1 MQLTGKRAK
10 RLFALILGGFLLC
23 TALFA
28 QAYASGSSEPA
39 IIKDSGTY
47 TYSGEVPAIVVE
59 EGCAPVVILNG
70 ANINNPSLPAIT
82 VKPGATLYLKIEGE
96 NVLKGGQGCAA
107 ICVEPAY
114 DAQWNYLP
122 GSSAKLII
130 SGEGVLNAAGGQGDL
145 LNGRFGGGAGI
156 GGSGQNY
163 DARQGGVDFGKIEIE
178 ESFSGVINA
187 VGGAGSEYIDDGSA
201 YGGGAGIGGGGCN
214 AGDNFWG
221 VVFGE
226 ILICGG
232 TVKAGSEGDGAGI
245 GGGGAAVYGTIES
258 RVSVL
263 ISDGTVTADGG
274 LCAAGIGGGALC
286 DGGII
291 RITGGI
297 VTAAAGGADGSMGG
311 AGIGGGND
319 ASVLEIT
326 ITGGE
331 VAARASGGAA
341 GIGGGTN
348 TSYGFHYGDMNGSRT
363 EGKVGSISISGRD
376 ALVKA
381 WGGTAQ
387 GYSGIYG
394 GAGIGSGYPVGN
406 NNRSVAFDISIT
418 DGAEVEAYGGEHAQA
433 IGYGYRPEDFTGY
446 GIRLELDDTVRL
458 WAQNADC
465 YQPALVM
472 PTPYEPNPVVYL
484 SEDTPLIAYEHFSR
498 ESETVDPSEAAKGYL
513 TYGDAQTV
521 ETFDWDYSA
530 GRVYIDGSEFRTA
543 ENLNGNWAAVYS
555 PKKFTVSYEL
565 NGGSG
570 AEGADYSPQAA
581 EPGGSVAAAAAP
593 VKEGYVFA
601 GWESGGKIYQPGDA
615 VAVEGDIVLNALW
628 QSAPDYISITVEKR
642 WKLDDG
648 GTAAGQIT
656 AVLMRGGEEYARAV
670 LNQENGWRHEWSNLE
685 QGDWSVRELNVPDG
699 FTVEIERQGGGFIII
714 NDDIPKEI
722 IPDSGE
728 GADVLLW
735 IFPLILGCALTCA
748 LVRHKKCRERR

>member
-1 MQLTGKRAK
+1 M
-10 RLFALILGGFLLC
+10 
-23 TALFA
+23 
-28 QAYASGSSEPA
+28 
-39 IIKDSGTY
+39 
-47 TYSGEVPAIVVE
+47 
-59 EGCAPVVILNG
+59 
-70 ANINNPSLPAIT
+70 
-82 VKPGATLYLKIEGE
+82 
-96 NVLKGGQGCAA
+96 
-107 ICVEPAY
+107 
-114 DAQWNYLP
+114 
-122 GSSAKLII
+122 
-130 SGEGVLNAAGGQGDL
+130 
-145 LNGRFGGGAGI
+145 
-156 GGSGQNY
+156 
-163 DARQGGVDFGKIEIE
+163 
-178 ESFSGVINA
+178 
-187 VGGAGSEYIDDGSA
+187 
-201 YGGGAGIGGGGCN
+201 
-214 AGDNFWG
+214 
-221 VVFGE
+221 
-226 ILICGG
+226 
-232 TVKAGSEGDGAGI
+232 
-245 GGGGAAVYGTIES
+245 
-258 RVSVL
+258 
-263 ISDGTVTADGG
+263 
-274 LCAAGIGGGALC
+274 
-286 DGGII
+286 
-291 RITGGI
+291 
-297 VTAAAGGADGSMGG
+297 
-311 AGIGGGND
+311 
-319 ASVLEIT
+319 
-326 ITGGE
+326 
-331 VAARASGGAA
+331 
-341 GIGGGTN
+341 
-348 TSYGFHYGDMNGSRT
+348 
-363 EGKVGSISISGRD
+363 GSISISGRD

-387 GYSGIYG
+387 GYSGIYA

-498 ESETVDPSEAAKGYL
+498 ESETVDPNEAAKGYL

-656 AVLMRGGEEYARAV
+656 TVLMRGGEEYARAV

-699 FTVEIERQGGGFIII
+699 FTVEIERQGGCFIII

-728 GADVLLW
+728 EADVLLW

-748 LVRHKKCRERR
+748 LVRRKKCRERR